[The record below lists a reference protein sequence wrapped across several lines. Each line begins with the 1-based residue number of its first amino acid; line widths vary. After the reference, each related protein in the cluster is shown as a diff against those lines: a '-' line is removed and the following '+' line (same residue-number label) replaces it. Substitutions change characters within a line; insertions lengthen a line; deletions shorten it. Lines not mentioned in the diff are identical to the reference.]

1 MPSFQIA
8 VEPNRRAAAR
18 FVQQVRRALQK
29 AYVEEQQQRGL
40 SQAEIARL
48 LKVNR
53 SVINRELKGF
63 KDITLGR
70 VAELAWAMGRK
81 PTFSI
86 TEPAHLAGANHVG
99 TGGAGLVTNAPAVTS
114 AQAASSNAGVYNAP
128 STFASAA

>member
-1 MPSFQIA
+1 MPSFRIA

-29 AYVEEQQQRGL
+29 ALEEEQRKRGL

-70 VAELAWAMGRK
+70 VGELAWALGRQ
-81 PTFSI
+81 PRFSI
-86 TEPAHLAGANHVG
+86 EDAIHVAGANHPDLHGSGPNTPVIS
-99 TGGAGLVTNAPAVTS
+99 TAS
-114 AQAASSNAGVYNAP
+114 ASSSNAGVYNVP
-128 STFASAA
+128 GPFASAA